1 MSTFNKDEN
10 IVRILKQKY
19 HFSLNCDLIPYE
31 NIPDTITEVVSDLKK
46 VISMISK
53 SPNEKVVTA
62 CENLKKQ
69 VTDIVQFLKE
79 KLELFLEVKLDLKCN
94 QDKLYKDLYSSY
106 EKAHSD
112 KKSRK
117 IIQESVNRFWND
129 NKKGA
134 NFVDI
139 IGNEIKCLKQI
150 ATKRQVKID
159 KFWIDASKQ
168 NRLENNNKT
177 TEADIVIAPSSND
190 EGNCHNQS
198 DSISQS
204 DSFKQS
210 DSVSQSGS
218 NDKENNKYCKPV
230 QEKLKTELS
239 VLSSDVSALKK
250 RHNLDLLD
258 DKGIND
264 LKSKKKRLEVCQKE
278 IRKREDE
285 MYRQRKL
292 RLKKKLLL
300 EKASHPR
307 LQSNPTLNKSL
318 KVRSGRPRM
327 EEEQPYLLNAII
339 ELALQGSAA
348 HERRQDE
355 TIRTVKTLTNW
366 FKNYTKIT
374 PSIYHEA
381 PLICV
386 RLIKASNDMHK
397 QHADSKFAKT
407 TIDHLNELA
416 SVLGPDD
423 VIYLSQDDKAKVPI
437 AASKQGPLLMHMQYR
452 VKLPDHNFVVAGGH
466 KLTPS
471 VYAFCGVKPDG
482 GGDPSAITFSG
493 PTFIAIRSA
502 KHTSSTALSHARDIQ
517 KIYST
522 TDFDKLTKTKSLTYK
537 PVLINIVDGGPDEN
551 PRYEKVAKM
560 NVHHFLKY
568 DLDAL
573 FVACNAPGRSA
584 FNRVER
590 RMATLS
596 KSIVGII
603 LPYDHYGTHLDN
615 QGRTFDVEKEKKNF
629 SYAGEA
635 LAEVWSETV
644 IDGHITYAE
653 YVDLDNS
660 NLNESSILAK
670 DAGWY
675 DRHVFLSHYMLQIL
689 KCANENCC
697 KRRRSSLFNF
707 LPSNGLPAPI
717 PIKQTTDG
725 LRLST
730 VRDIQSYASLFVTL
744 SLSDEAKQT
753 SFRGCQGFTGV
764 TDHVTALLQDCS

>member
-1 MSTFNKDEN
+1 MSSVN
-10 IVRILKQKY
+10 R
-19 HFSLNCDLIPYE
+19 
-31 NIPDTITEVVSDLKK
+31 
-46 VISMISK
+46 
-53 SPNEKVVTA
+53 
-62 CENLKKQ
+62 
-69 VTDIVQFLKE
+69 
-79 KLELFLEVKLDLKCN
+79 
-94 QDKLYKDLYSSY
+94 DKLYKDLYSSY

-112 KKSRK
+112 KKYRK
-117 IIQESVNRFWND
+117 IIQENVNRFWND

-198 DSISQS
+198 DSVSQS

-292 RLKKKLLL
+292 PLKKKLLL
-300 EKASHPR
+300 EKAVDE
-307 LQSNPTLNKSL
+307 NPTLNKSL
-318 KVRSGRPRM
+318 KVRSVMGRPRM
-327 EEEQPYLLNAII
+327 EKEQPYLLNAII

-355 TIRTVKTLTNW
+355 TIRTLKTLDELVQ
-366 FKNYTKIT
+366 KLHEDY
-374 PSIYHEA
+374 SIDLSRSSTYLRLLPKRFNSIQGKRHVNTA
-381 PLICV
+381 PV

-423 VIYLSQDDKAKVPI
+423 VIYLCQDDKAKVPI
-437 AASKQGPLLMHMQYR
+437 GLPAASKQGPLLMHMQYR

-466 KLTPS
+466 KLTPL

-482 GGDPSAITFSG
+482 GGDPSAIAFSG

-502 KHTSSTALSHARDIQ
+502 KHTSSTALSHARNIQ

-603 LPYDHYGTHLDN
+603 LPYDHYGAHLDN
-615 QGRTFDVEKEKKNF
+615 QGRTFDVEKEKKKF
-629 SYAGEA
+629 SYAVEA

-653 YVDLDNS
+653 YVDPDNS

-689 KCANENCC
+689 KCADENCC

-717 PIKQTTDG
+717 PIKQTTDE

-744 SLSDEAKQT
+744 SLSDEAKQSEELRESVCSELNSDYEDINEDEFSECDT
-753 SFRGCQGFTGV
+753 SDIDNIDAKKIEISKDGTRWRREPV
-764 TDHVTALLQDCS
+764 PSSNPNYKNPHSSS